1 MEKIINLTQ
10 HVCSAE
16 QAAERVVEPSNKGAV
31 QTALTFV
38 GMPTKEVISKRAN
51 ALAEIAAKSGCKK
64 AMIGGAPYL
73 MGTLEKAL
81 KDKGITPLYSF
92 SERVSIEVVREDGT
106 TQKTSVFQHKGFI
119 EV

>member
-1 MEKIINLTQ
+1 
-10 HVCSAE
+10 
-16 QAAERVVEPSNKGAV
+16 
-31 QTALTFV
+31 
-38 GMPTKEVISKRAN
+38 
-51 ALAEIAAKSGCKK
+51 
-64 AMIGGAPYL
+64 MIGGAPYL

-92 SERVSIEVVREDGT
+92 SERVSIEVVREDET